1 MNWNIVAWVLA
12 ILFILFLL
20 GVITLHPIH
29 I

>member
-12 ILFILFLL
+12 ILLILFLL

-29 I
+29 L